1 MSNVGTYGHTSLP
14 RHISTVK
21 SKKTPKQEFHFSS
34 ILERS
39 DNKLWGAHFRV
50 PVGVEKKLIDKNSR
64 RVICTLNGKEEY
76 QCAILHYRTRLPVIS
91 VNTTLRKKLRL
102 DFGSE
107 VDVLL
112 RKDSSEYGLPLPEE
126 LRELFRQ
133 DKEGSGF
140 FHALTRGK
148 QRTLLY
154 IVGHTKNPEK
164 RLARAI
170 TIVRHLKAN
179 RGRINYKRLSASLKS
194 PRSFT

>member
-1 MSNVGTYGHTSLP
+1 MKAKNSS
-14 RHISTVK
+14 
-21 SKKTPKQEFHFSS
+21 KQEFHFTS

-50 PVGVEKKLIDKNSR
+50 PVDVAKKLIDKESH

-76 QCAILHYRTRLPVIS
+76 QCAILHYRRRLPVIS
-91 VNTTLRKKLRL
+91 VNQGLRKKLRL

-126 LRELFRQ
+126 LQELLRQ
-133 DKEGSGF
+133 DDEGNRL

-154 IVGHTKNPEK
+154 IIGSAKDTDK
-164 RLARAI
+164 RASRAV
-170 TIVRHLKAN
+170 TIVRHLKTN
-179 RGRINYKRLSASLKS
+179 RGKINHKQLSVMLRG
-194 PRSFT
+194 PRVQAVREF